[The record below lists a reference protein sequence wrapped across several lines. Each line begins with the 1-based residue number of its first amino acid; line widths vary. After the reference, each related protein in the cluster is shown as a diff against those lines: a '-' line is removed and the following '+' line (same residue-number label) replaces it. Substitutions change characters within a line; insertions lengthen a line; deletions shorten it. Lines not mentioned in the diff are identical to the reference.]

1 MAFTKLEPK
10 SVNTSATFT
19 FANVNITGNLDVTQG
34 INLGPVGNVSIS
46 GGTAGQVLSTDGTG
60 NLSWADGGVGGGVVV
75 SGFTG
80 ITKDTF
86 TADGST
92 VNFTLSVTPD
102 NRDNVS
108 VNIDGITQQDAAYNV
123 TDNILTFTGTPLSGE
138 VIEVTTYLA
147 HGLTVAGSNTQVQ
160 YNNNGN
166 TGASP
171 NFTFN
176 SSTGVLQA
184 SFLKG
189 DGYQIGNIRAANI
202 YGEVPS
208 SHMAGTVF
216 MNAQPNITSVGT
228 LTELNVTGNVT
239 AAKFIGDGSGLTGV
253 TAGVAAPA
261 GANTQVQFNDNG
273 TTAGNSAFTFNKT
286 TGTLSAT
293 KFVGDG
299 SLLTGVISD
308 LTGYATQTYVNTQIS
323 NLVDA
328 APTTLNTLNELA
340 AALGDDANFSTTVTN
355 TLANKLNSNAFT
367 YANITGKPTLSTVA
381 TSGSYTDLLNKPTL
395 FDGTYANLT
404 GKPSLATVATSG
416 SYNDLTNKPTIPD
429 GTYANLTGK
438 PALFD
443 GTYAN
448 LTGKPT
454 LATVATSG
462 SYNDLTNKPT
472 IPTDISSLTDTNNLL
487 GASALDGLTDVVI
500 NSGTL
505 TTGQVLKYDG
515 TNWVN
520 GTDATSGTGGGGG
533 VTSYI
538 DLTDKPFIPYDVSE
552 LTDTTNLLISSYN
565 ELTNKPVLGTAAA
578 TDATAYAT
586 AAQGTKADSALQPG
600 ALTGYATETY
610 VTSAITA
617 IPPTDLTNYT
627 TKTYVDGAIAAIPGT
642 DLTGYATQLY
652 VNNAIAAIPATDL
665 TGYATETFVTTQG
678 YLTSSNLIGYTTKTY
693 VDSAIAAIP
702 TTDLTGYATETFVTT
717 QGYLTSSNLI
727 GYATQTYVDT
737 AIASVPGADLTGYA
751 TQTYV
756 NTQISN
762 LVDTA
767 PAALNTLN
775 ELASALGND
784 PSFATT
790 IATSIGTKLAT
801 ADFSTTANTWLG
813 TKTTSN
819 VAEGTNLYYTVARAN
834 TAISTRVN
842 KAFVDAL
849 GVAAATVTTN
859 AQPNITSVG
868 VLTGLTVS
876 GLVTTTGTGIKTGNI
891 IDTSGTI
898 SITTHHNN
906 EPGSVGMTA
915 NLNVTDTVTAANFVG
930 NGSQLTGMYSNT
942 NVSSFLPTY
951 TGVVKAGSIKTDNL
965 LYANGN
971 PWTLGGGSVTGDGST
986 LFSLNAANVTGT
998 FSSLNV
1004 LGAGNIN
1011 IGGGTAGQLL
1021 TVDSVGNLLWIDPQ
1035 QGGSGGSYLING
1047 NSNIYIQ
1054 PNSDISFAV
1063 SGVADTLVMSPTTMT
1078 YTGNIISGSGTG
1090 GNISGA
1096 NVITANTVISLQIQ
1110 GNGSSIS
1117 DINGANVIGQVS
1129 NSVVAG
1135 TVYTN
1140 AQPNITSVGTL
1151 TDLTVNGNVTA
1162 GHLIGEGGNISN
1174 VNGANVYGTVGAATV
1189 AGTVTTGAQP
1199 NITSIGTLSNLIV
1212 NGNVSVSGANISL
1225 GTAANLHILGGQ
1237 PGYALT
1243 TDGTGNLGWSAV
1255 SGTSGGTAISKNY
1268 YWQGTVQV
1276 NTGTQRLYMPDAGT
1290 LTKFY
1295 MNLGTAGTTDTTISI
1310 KKNGTQIRTATL
1322 TSGVA
1327 SLMTIAGDSLAAND
1341 YLTVDITVAGASAVD
1356 LYVTFLLTI

>member
-102 NRDNVS
+102 NRDYVS

-404 GKPSLATVATSG
+404 GKPTLFDGTYANLTGKPSLATVATSG

-678 YLTSSNLIGYTTKTY
+678 YLTSSNLIGY
-693 VDSAIAAIP
+693 
-702 TTDLTGYATETFVTT
+702 
-717 QGYLTSSNLI
+717 
-727 GYATQTYVDT
+727 ATQTYVDT

-868 VLTGLTVS
+868 VLSGLTVS

-898 SITTHHNN
+898 SITTHYNN

-951 TGVVKAGSIKTDNL
+951 TGVVAAGSIKTDNL

-1129 NSVVAG
+1129 NSVVSG

-1151 TDLTVNGNVTA
+1151 TDLAVNGNVTA
-1162 GHLIGEGGNISN
+1162 GHLIGEGRNISN

-1199 NITSIGTLSNLIV
+1199 NITSTGTLSNLTV